1 MHPEIEKLIDLA
13 LADGQVTE
21 KERNVILKKAAE
33 FGVDADEVEMILDG
47 KLHQLEASKPKQ
59 KVKAGNIITCPACGA
74 TVDSFTSKCIDCGH
88 EYRNTN
94 AVSSAQKLSILLNE
108 ASDNIRKAKEELQLS
123 GVNKYNSHLF
133 NPLNIAKEIHTV
145 QATII
150 SSFPVPNTKEDLLE
164 FISLTDAEAKKKTNK
179 ISGYIFDGSD
189 MIINA
194 WLSKREQIINKSR
207 IIFKDDIHLLKIIE
221 NYEANF
227 KENSRVNMIRNM
239 FSIPKPL
246 LFFIAFFLIIF
257 LFLIIGFNIGSFNTS
272 TGREAEQ
279 ERLEKI
285 ENQISNDMATHQYD
299 QALLLTNQLHWQHLS
314 TWDREDQKY
323 IDDWDKR
330 REDLKAII
338 EKMKIQNK

>member
-13 LADGQVTE
+13 LADGQIKE

-33 FGVDADEVEMILDG
+33 LGVDADEVEMTLDG
-47 KLHQLEASKPKQ
+47 KFHQLEANKPKQ
-59 KVKAGNIITCPACGA
+59 KVGNIKTCPACGA
-74 TVDSFTSKCIDCGH
+74 SVQSFTINCNDCGH

-123 GVNKYNSHLF
+123 GVNISNKHLF

-207 IIFKDDIHLLKIIE
+207 ITFKDDIHLLKIIE

-257 LFLIIGFNIGSFNTS
+257 LFFIIGSFNTS
-272 TGREAEQ
+272 SGREAEQ

-299 QALLLTNQLHWQHLS
+299 QALLLTNQLHWQHIT

-323 IDDWDKR
+323 IDNWDKR
-330 REDLKAII
+330 REDLKSTID
-338 EKMKIQNK
+338 EIQNK